1 MSELVLLRHRLL
13 LEIFELVFRL
23 YFSHFLLLEM
33 FELVFQLCFLLLEKS
48 ISISNSSFLDWR

>member
-1 MSELVLLRHRLL
+1 MSELVLLLHLLL
-13 LEIFELVFRL
+13 LEMFELVFRL

-48 ISISNSSFLDWR
+48 DYQHQ